1 MNHVLCSPENRCWH
15 IFVGGQPSRIDGSC
29 WTCSD
34 AGRGMGK
41 KERVKKKAPD
51 AISAGRPLAAKLQ
64 IDPLGASGMLSPV
77 PRKRSSAVFQLMTCQ
92 MFST

>member
-1 MNHVLCSPENRCWH
+1 MYCVVPK
-15 IFVGGQPSRIDGSC
+15 
-29 WTCSD
+29 TD
-34 AGRGMGK
+34 AGIFLWEDSPPASTAHAGLVPMLAVEWEKRKSG
-41 KERVKKKAPD
+41 EKAPD